1 MGVGV
6 EAQVGK
12 TLEQRTDGD
21 ARLHPGEVHPET
33 HVGAVPEGDVL
44 LRVTEDVEAIAQK
57 LQASKV
63 DVVTALL
70 NEGLAIAEKHS
81 RK

>member
-1 MGVGV
+1 MSEEGIHG
-6 EAQVGK
+6 ARSSLK
-12 TLEQRTDGD
+12 IADLKARPQRSGS
-21 ARLHPGEVHPET
+21 RLMNVK
-33 HVGAVPEGDVL
+33 VPSFI
-44 LRVTEDVEAIAQK
+44 TEDVEAIAQK